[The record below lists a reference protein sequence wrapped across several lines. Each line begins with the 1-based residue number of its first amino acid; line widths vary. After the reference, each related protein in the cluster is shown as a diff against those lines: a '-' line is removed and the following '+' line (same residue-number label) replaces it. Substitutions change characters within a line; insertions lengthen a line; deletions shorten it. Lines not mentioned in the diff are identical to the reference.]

1 MRSIRNSLPT
11 EKEHRAHQM
20 SVILKSTK
28 STNQS
33 STIDSFATWDVGE
46 NLSLRQSQPVKTRDS
61 IAPHRNLESI
71 NLFSCCPLPPNRKLP
86 KFTFLWDRKCSSA
99 LSACDEQLYTLR
111 KGVQHLQCFHPSCEF
126 SMAPATK
133 HQHFP
138 PDDHRQSLP

>member
-11 EKEHRAHQM
+11 EKEQAAHQM

-28 STNQS
+28 NQVLLIHLQFGMLERTSVLDNPSQYKLEIALLPTGTWKASTS
-33 STIDSFATWDVGE
+33 
-46 NLSLRQSQPVKTRDS
+46 
-61 IAPHRNLESI
+61 
-71 NLFSCCPLPPNRKLP
+71 LFSCCPLPPYRKLP
-86 KFTFLWDRKCSSA
+86 KSTFLWDRKWSSA
-99 LSACDEQLYTLR
+99 LSAYDEQLYKLR

>member
-28 STNQS
+28 NQVLLIHLQFGMLERTSVLDNPSQYKLEIALLPTGTWKASTS
-33 STIDSFATWDVGE
+33 
-46 NLSLRQSQPVKTRDS
+46 
-61 IAPHRNLESI
+61 
-71 NLFSCCPLPPNRKLP
+71 LFSCCPLPPYRKFP

-111 KGVQHLQCFHPSCEF
+111 KVVQHLECLHPSCEF
-126 SMAPATK
+126 SMDPTTK
-133 HQHFP
+133 HQHFCP
-138 PDDHRQSLP
+138 GDHRQSLP